1 MANGRE
7 EQKHDQNRKIRLLI
21 EELKKKPLVIEEW
34 NERLWVAILDRA
46 TVFRDGILN
55 TGQIVEA
62 KSS

>member
-7 EQKHDQNRKIRLLI
+7 EQKHDQNRKIRLSI
-21 EELKKKPLVIEEW
+21 EELKKKSLVIEEW

-46 TVFRDGILN
+46 TVFRDGRLN